1 MNVDP
6 RLPVT
11 TMSASDLEREIGAMA
26 ALLHD
31 VVHAGASVN
40 FIMPFPV
47 EESEAFWR
55 KKVLPPLWDGGRL
68 LFVARDGNRIAGTVQ
83 LVHDMPPN
91 QPHRAEV
98 TKLLVHPDY
107 RRRGIGRALM
117 QALELRA
124 RDLGR
129 SLITLDTRTGD
140 VAEPFYVSL
149 GYVAAGIIPGFC
161 RDTFC
166 ERLDPTTIMYK
177 VL

>member
-1 MNVDP
+1 
-6 RLPVT
+6 
-11 TMSASDLEREIGAMA
+11 
-26 ALLHD
+26 
-31 VVHAGASVN
+31 
-40 FIMPFPV
+40 
-47 EESEAFWR
+47 
-55 KKVLPPLWDGGRL
+55 
-68 LFVARDGNRIAGTVQ
+68 
-83 LVHDMPPN
+83 
-91 QPHRAEV
+91 
-98 TKLLVHPDY
+98 
-107 RRRGIGRALM
+107 M